1 MHTMD
6 INLKIGGSYSA
17 GLSFLEVS
25 IGVRK
30 VQQQGLHLE
39 NNSETIVKKKKS
51 ILSSLSTKL
60 WSALNCGNLEGRSRQ
75 ALRYRILNVLKLLN

>member
-1 MHTMD
+1 MD

-25 IGVRK
+25 IAARK

-39 NNSETIVKKKKS
+39 NNSETIVIKKKKHTW
-51 ILSSLSTKL
+51 LTLH
-60 WSALNCGNLEGRSRQ
+60 
-75 ALRYRILNVLKLLN
+75 